1 MNKRDARFFD
11 PYSINIET
19 GETKVVYQNDK
30 NFDSWFTDHA
40 GVIRIASKTDG
51 VNTTFTTG
59 LQRQPRLI
67 HCSQL
72 ITKKVL
78 LSSFYFR

>member
-51 VNTTFTTG
+51 VNTTFYHRAARSYSTTA
-59 LQRQPRLI
+59 
-67 HCSQL
+67 
-72 ITKKVL
+72 VL
-78 LSSFYFR
+78 SLPILVAT